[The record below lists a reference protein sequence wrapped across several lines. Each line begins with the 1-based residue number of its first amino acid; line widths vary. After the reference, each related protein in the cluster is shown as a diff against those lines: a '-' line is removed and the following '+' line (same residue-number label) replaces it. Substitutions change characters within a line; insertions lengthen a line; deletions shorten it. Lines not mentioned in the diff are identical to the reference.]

1 VPTTSPELSWLAA
14 STPAL
19 AVEVEALA
27 AAAALTDGTPPLSE
41 QVLRPL
47 RPGVDGAGIE
57 HLVARD
63 GCDSA
68 EEPPPGGGNATEEPP
83 PDGVGSSDTLGDS
96 SDMLGRTLVGYAQ
109 LDRSDPADVVAELV
123 VHPAYR
129 RAGIGSGL
137 VGALLA
143 RTPSLRVWAHGGH
156 PGAAALAAR
165 FGFVGDRE
173 LWRMRRSLRE
183 PLAVP
188 VLPDG
193 LRLRSF
199 VVGADE
205 DELLRVNNAAFA
217 WHPEQGGWTPADVR
231 QREAEPWFDA
241 AGVLLAVDE
250 ADPGHVLGFHW
261 TKVHPAGAGGADPDA
276 PIGEVYVLAVDPA
289 ARGRRLGP
297 ALTLA
302 GLAYLRDRGLD
313 AVMLYVE
320 ADNAAAVR
328 VYRDLGFSAWGADVS
343 YRH

>member
-1 VPTTSPELSWLAA
+1 VPTTAPELTWLAA
-14 STPAL
+14 SSPGL
-19 AVEVEALA
+19 AAKVQAVA

-41 QVLRPL
+41 QVLRHM
-47 RPGVDGAGIE
+47 RAGGDPTVIE
-57 HLVARD
+57 HLLARD
-63 GCDSA
+63 A
-68 EEPPPGGGNATEEPP
+68 
-83 PDGVGSSDTLGDS
+83 GS
-96 SDMLGRTLVGYAQ
+96 TLVGYAQ

-123 VHPAYR
+123 VHPAHR
-129 RAGIGSGL
+129 CAGVGSGL
-137 VGALLA
+137 VSALLA
-143 RTPSLRVWAHGGH
+143 RAPALRVWAHGGH

-165 FGFVGDRE
+165 FGFTRDRE

-183 PLAVP
+183 PFASP
-188 VLPDG
+188 VLPAG

-205 DELLRVNNAAFA
+205 AELLRVNNAAFA
-217 WHPEQGGWTPADVR
+217 WHPEQGRWTLADIR
-231 QREAEPWFDA
+231 LREAEPWFDA
-241 AGVLLAVDE
+241 AGVFLAVGD
-250 ADPGHVLGFHW
+250 ADPAHVLGFHW

-328 VYRDLGFSAWGADVS
+328 VYRDLGFTRWGADVS
-343 YRH
+343 YRR